1 MKGVNEDMKTIKEL
15 KEDIKVIKDCRRRV
29 RKAREA
35 GCSMNTKFLAH
46 IASVPEWTIVIFNRK

>member
-1 MKGVNEDMKTIKEL
+1 MKGVNEYMKTIKEL

-35 GCSMNTKFLAH
+35 GYSMNTKFLAH
-46 IASVPEWTIVIFNRK
+46 IASVPEWTIVVFNRK

>member
-1 MKGVNEDMKTIKEL
+1 MKGVSKYMKTIKEL

-35 GCSMNTKFLAH
+35 GRPMDTKFLAYV
-46 IASVPEWTIVIFNRK
+46 ASVPEWAILIFNKK

>member
-1 MKGVNEDMKTIKEL
+1 MKGVNDDMKTIKEL

-35 GCSMNTKFLAH
+35 GYSINTEFLAY
-46 IASVPEWTIVIFNRK
+46 IASVPEWAIVIFNRK